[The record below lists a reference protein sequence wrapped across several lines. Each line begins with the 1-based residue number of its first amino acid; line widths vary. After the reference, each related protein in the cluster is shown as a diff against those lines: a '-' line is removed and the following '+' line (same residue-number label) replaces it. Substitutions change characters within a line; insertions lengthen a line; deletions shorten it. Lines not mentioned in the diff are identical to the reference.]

1 MRHTPTAAALLVIC
15 TVSPIAAQE
24 KPPPSPTPP
33 PTQSPAPDAAKPA
46 TPPAAPIKAPT
57 PAKIEQVRKTGA
69 EGLLGQPVMDAAG
82 DVFGNIVDVL
92 IDADGTP
99 HAAVI
104 ELTGFFGIGNR
115 RVAVAWK
122 ALQFKTEQDHIA
134 IHAPL
139 DIPQLKAMPEYTQEA
154 VSVPVATPAPPAA
167 PVPAKPH

>member
-1 MRHTPTAAALLVIC
+1 MIC
-15 TVSPIAAQE
+15 TASPNAAQE
-24 KPPPSPTPP
+24 KPPAPTPA
-33 PTQSPAPDAAKPA
+33 PAQDAAKPV
-46 TPPAAPIKAPT
+46 TPAPAPIKAPA

-82 DVFGNIVDVL
+82 DVFGNIIDVL
-92 IDADGTP
+92 IDADGKP

-115 RVAVAWK
+115 RVAVAWT

-154 VSVPVATPAPPAA
+154 VSVPVATPAAA
-167 PVPAKPH
+167 TPAKPH